1 MRLCLLNNLLILVSF
16 FFYALIW
23 SCVEYL
29 KYRKQLDSTSVRVS
43 LYAIFVQIWFVIYGY
58 SGNGIYDANEFFFY
72 IMAIAMMIAV
82 VQESKNLTC

>member
-1 MRLCLLNNLLILVSF
+1 M
-16 FFYALIW
+16 
-23 SCVEYL
+23 

-82 VQESKNLTC
+82 VQESKDYDLMNVGDCEWRGIGTQ